1 MKKNKELE
9 SILEPLR
16 ELHTLETPLRSFAG
30 FPIEKAAAALFA
42 ARDIMDKERNDSQ
55 NPV

>member
-16 ELHTLETPLRSFAG
+16 EPHTPGTPLRSFAG

-42 ARDIMDKERNDSQ
+42 AKEIMKEEN
-55 NPV
+55 NV